1 MHNITDIEKYNIVG
15 TLSNNPKCSVW
26 IASLSGNNDPENL
39 FIINRLEHN
48 NNNLNIFK
56 EFFSYYT
63 SESKDDDIVNFFG
76 SEKYFYIIFK
86 YSKGESIE
94 DRFEEDK
101 LTDKFEKRYQ
111 ILYSILMKLN
121 SISNLPLPAFIAL
134 IKNEN
139 ICIDINDKIQI
150 IYNLDGILDI
160 EEPSNSMIYKRIA
173 DIIKLILKNEL
184 KNKYNNQ
191 LDIILEKCEN
201 NLFSSIPQLIVELK
215 KIEKTCTE
223 GDAKSA
229 ATELYN
235 KNKAKIKKYYKFVGI
250 GAGVIFLIYLGYS
263 LFFSNNIA
271 SVIDDFTLGNI
282 NYISKGSD
290 NNPSIE
296 NTISVPPTDTSDELL
311 DLSISPDT
319 EIAFNDY
326 VVQYGDTFESI
337 CENNY
342 SSKSFISTI
351 KSFNNLY
358 VDSQLVAGMIIKL
371 PDEATVKTLFNI

>member
-1 MHNITDIEKYNIVG
+1 
-15 TLSNNPKCSVW
+15 
-26 IASLSGNNDPENL
+26 
-39 FIINRLEHN
+39 
-48 NNNLNIFK
+48 
-56 EFFSYYT
+56 
-63 SESKDDDIVNFFG
+63 
-76 SEKYFYIIFK
+76 
-86 YSKGESIE
+86 
-94 DRFEEDK
+94 
-101 LTDKFEKRYQ
+101 
-111 ILYSILMKLN
+111 MKLN

-296 NTISVPPTDTSDELL
+296 NTISVPPTETSDELL

-326 VVQYGDTFESI
+326 IVQYGDTLESL

-371 PDEATVKTLFNI
+371 PDETAVKTLFNI

>member
-1 MHNITDIEKYNIVG
+1 MHNITDIKKYNIVG
-15 TLSNNPKCSVW
+15 TLSNNPKCTVW
-26 IASLSGNNDPENL
+26 IASLLENNDPENL

-48 NNNLNIFK
+48 SNNLSIFK

-63 SESKDDDIVNFFG
+63 SKSKDNDITNFFA

-86 YSKGESIE
+86 HSKGESIE
-94 DRFEEDK
+94 DRFQEDK

-111 ILYSILMKLN
+111 ILYAILMKLN
-121 SISNLPLPAFIAL
+121 SISNLPLPAFITL

-139 ICIDINDKIQI
+139 ICININGKIQI
-150 IYNLDGILDI
+150 TYNLDGILDI
-160 EEPSNSMIYKRIA
+160 EKPSNSMIYKHIA
-173 DIIKLILKNEL
+173 DIIRLVLKHEL

-191 LDIILEKCEN
+191 LGIILEKCEN

-229 ATELYN
+229 ATQLYN
-235 KNKAKIKKYYKFVGI
+235 KNKAKMNKYYKFGGLGV
-250 GAGVIFLIYLGYS
+250 GVIFLIYLCYS
-263 LFFSNNIA
+263 LFFLNNKSSIL
-271 SVIDDFTLGNI
+271 DNFTLGNI
-282 NYISKGSD
+282 NYISK
-290 NNPSIE
+290 NPAEPSIE
-296 NTISVPPTDTSDELL
+296 NTISVPATDTQDELL

-319 EIAFNDY
+319 KITFNDY
-326 VVQYGDTFESI
+326 IVQYGDTFESI

-358 VDSQLVAGMIIKL
+358 VDSQLVAGIIIKL
-371 PDEATVKTLFNI
+371 PDETAVKTLFNI